1 MVSEQLTELSLN
13 GCPCNSTQ
21 INWESWTTACKSMKL
36 EHTLTPC
43 TKINSNGLRANI
55 RQDLVKLL
63 QESRSKT
70 LSNINHTTGFLGQSP
85 KAIDMKI
92 KTNKW
97 GLIRLMRFC
106 TAKETITKQPMEWEK
121 IFANHISNKGLIS
134 TLYKEFI
141 QSNSKTPNDTMGKA
155 P

>member
-1 MVSEQLTELSLN
+1 MNFKCTFYLVQKSAQMVSEQLTELSLN

-85 KAIDMKI
+85 KAIEI
-92 KTNKW
+92 KTKISKW
-97 GLIRLMRFC
+97 DLAKLTSFC
-106 TAKETITKQPMEWEK
+106 TYKLTSFSFFKETMKKKNEK
-121 IFANHISNKGLIS
+121 
-134 TLYKEFI
+134 TTYR
-141 QSNSKTPNDTMGKA
+141 MGENI
-155 P
+155 